1 MRNIFSEGHRAAG
14 RAAPCPWWRRRP
26 GALLVAAGVLL
37 ALPALS
43 NRLVLDDLLLL
54 RRLRPAPATEAQGD
68 GSGGG
73 LFTFATGSPSDAQ
86 RRMDAGDLLPWWTSP
101 ELKVSFF
108 RPLTAATH
116 ALDARLWPRTPWL
129 MQAQSLVFYALL
141 LVVVGSL
148 YDRVARRAA
157 SRHPAGIAAT
167 ITATAAQAAAL
178 LALMLFVLDDNHGA
192 TLSWLANR
200 NAILTTLFGAAA
212 LWSHHRLRA
221 DGWRPGRVLTPALLA
236 AGLLAGE
243 AAVATLGY
251 LAAYALFLEPWPPRK
266 PGRLWSLVPSLAV
279 ALTWQVAYR
288 VLRHGVTSSGVY
300 ADPAHAPV
308 AFLGALAQNGLGLA
322 GAALGLTSADL
333 LVWGP
338 RAAAPLVLATA
349 ALGIAALGFV
359 AWPVLRVSAAA
370 RFWSTGA
377 VLALGPIAASL
388 PGDRLLLFVSVGA
401 MGFLGEVFG
410 WYLARWRV
418 PFAARAMV
426 RGRLGRIFWVG
437 LLFRR
442 TLFALVLLPL
452 RTHAMQPFALGADAA
467 DAAIRRFGPGA
478 DTVVFV
484 NAPCSPDV
492 SYLAARWA
500 LAGRPAPPRVR
511 WLAEGRDGV
520 RVTRVGEHTLRVA
533 PEGGFLEHATER
545 LYRDR
550 AHPLGPGAE
559 IHLAGM
565 TAHVVS
571 ATLDG
576 RPAVVDFVFT
586 DELQRRGRLWLTWRD
601 GQYQPFPLPQAG
613 ESAVFAPAETLTLSL
628 AVHPPDGHRPGR
640 SARLAGRP

>member
-1 MRNIFSEGHRAAG
+1 
-14 RAAPCPWWRRRP
+14 
-26 GALLVAAGVLL
+26 VAAGVLL

-54 RRLRPAPATEAQGD
+54 RRLRPAPATQERGG

-73 LFTFATGSPSDAQ
+73 LFTFATGSPLDAQ

-116 ALDARLWPRTPWL
+116 ALDASLWPRTPWL

-141 LVVVGSL
+141 LMVVGSL

-157 SRHPAGIAAT
+157 SRHPAGGAGAAG
-167 ITATAAQAAAL
+167 ASAAQATAL

-251 LAAYALFLEPWPPRK
+251 LAAYAVFLEPWPPPRR
-266 PGRLWSLVPSLAV
+266 PRLGRLRSLLPSLAV
-279 ALTWQVAYR
+279 VLTWQVAYR

-300 ADPAHAPV
+300 ADPAHAPL

-349 ALGIAALGFV
+349 ALGIAALGLV
-359 AWPVLRVSAAA
+359 AWPVLRASPAA

-410 WYLARWRV
+410 WYLARWRA
-418 PFAARAMV
+418 PFAARAMI

-533 PEGGFLEHATER
+533 PEGGFLEHATEK

-571 ATLDG
+571 ATRDG

-613 ESAVFAPAETLTLSL
+613 ESAVFAPAGTLTLSL
-628 AVHPPDGHRPGR
+628 AVHPPDGHRLGPSGRAGQSPGT
-640 SARLAGRP
+640 P